1 MKFFRPLPPAF
12 YATPSERAASEHAA
26 SERAYSGRR
35 SRFRRALGRSLAL
48 ASFVLLSTL
57 PALGFPHV
65 VKPGETLAA
74 LAERFYGR
82 IQMERVLS
90 TANSLDR
97 ATTSILTPG
106 MILEIPAVT
115 YHKVHE
121 DQTWKSLAKE
131 LLGDEKRYIL
141 LAQVNDHKPWI
152 EPELGQLIVVPYNL
166 AWIATGE
173 ESLPTLAYRFL
184 GSTKHAYQIVQYNDL
199 GDREIE
205 RGRVLLLPLSE
216 LPLTEEGKAAAELA
230 AHQITE
236 QSHGDLFREQQE
248 SKEEARQLG
257 EDIRGGRYVSA
268 VARGSQLLEGGKLT
282 QEGRAQV
289 HRHLLEAYVALDA
302 RGLARTACQAW
313 RSLTPQS
320 KLDPLTT
327 SPKILRVCPDEAKVV
342 APKEDSEKNE

>member
-1 MKFFRPLPPAF
+1 MKIPRSLSCALSQ
-12 YATPSERAASEHAA
+12 TL
-26 SERAYSGRR
+26 SGR
-35 SRFRRALGRSLAL
+35 ALRRSLSFAAL
-48 ASFVLLSTL
+48 ILLSAV

-65 VKPGETLAA
+65 VKPGETLAS

-90 TANSLDR
+90 TANSLDK
-97 ATTSILTPG
+97 TTAHGLTPG

-121 DQTWKSLAKE
+121 GQTWKSLARE

-141 LAQVNDHKPWI
+141 LAQVNDNKPWI

-184 GSTKHAYQIVQYNDL
+184 GSTKHAYQIVQYNNL
-199 GDREIE
+199 GEGE
-205 RGRVLLLPLSE
+205 LKRGQVLLLPLSE
-216 LPLTEEGKAAAELA
+216 LPLTEEGKATAELA
-230 AHQITE
+230 AHQITK

-257 EDIRGGRYVSA
+257 EDIRSGRYVSA
-268 VARGSQLLEGGKLT
+268 VARGNQLLEGGKLS

-289 HRHLLEAYVALDA
+289 HRYLLEAYVALDA
-302 RGLARTACQAW
+302 RGLARTACEAW

-327 SPKILRVCPDEAKVV
+327 SPKILRVCPDEPKVV
-342 APKEDSEKNE
+342 APAKGSQKDE

>member
-1 MKFFRPLPPAF
+1 MTNKRFFPPA
-12 YATPSERAASEHAA
+12 ALRASFA
-26 SERAYSGRR
+26 
-35 SRFRRALGRSLAL
+35 RSLGKSATVISLLFL
-48 ASFVLLSTL
+48 AVS
-57 PALGFPHV
+57 PAHAFPHV
-65 VKPGETLAA
+65 VQSGETLAS

-90 TANSLDR
+90 TANSLDK
-97 ATTSILTPG
+97 TSAPGLTPG
-106 MILEIPAVT
+106 MILEVPAVT
-115 YHKVHE
+115 YRKVHQ
-121 DQTWKSLAKE
+121 DQTWKSLAQE

-166 AWIATGE
+166 TWRATGE

-199 GDREIE
+199 GDRTLE
-205 RGRVLLLPLSE
+205 RGEVLLLPLSE

-230 AHQITE
+230 ATQITE
-236 QSHGDLFREQQE
+236 QSHGDLFREQQK
-248 SKEEARQLG
+248 SKEEARELG
-257 EDIRGGRYVSA
+257 EDIRGGRYVAA
-268 VARGSQLLEGGKLT
+268 VSRGTRLLEGGKLT

-302 RGLARTACQAW
+302 RGLARTSCEAW

-320 KLDPLTT
+320 TLDPLTT
-327 SPKILRVCPDEAKVV
+327 SPKILRVCPEEPKTAKPS
-342 APKEDSEKNE
+342 ASADNDD

>member
-1 MKFFRPLPPAF
+1 MTLKKLLRPVVP
-12 YATPSERAASEHAA
+12 AASFAHAA
-26 SERAYSGRR
+26 RR
-35 SRFRRALGRSLAL
+35 SVTALSLIFLVTSPARA
-48 ASFVLLSTL
+48 
-57 PALGFPHV
+57 FPHV
-65 VKPGETLAA
+65 VQPGETLAS

-90 TANSLDR
+90 TANSLDAGTAR
-97 ATTSILTPG
+97 GLTPG

-115 YHKVHE
+115 YRKVHQ

-131 LLGDEKRYIL
+131 LLGDEERYIL

-184 GSTKHAYQIVQYNDL
+184 GSTKHAYQIVQYNNL
-199 GDREIE
+199 GDRRLE
-205 RGRVLLLPLSE
+205 RGEVLLLPLSE
-216 LPLTEEGKAAAELA
+216 LPLTDEGKAAALLA
-230 AHQITE
+230 ATQITE
-236 QSHGDLFREQQE
+236 QSHGDLFREQQA
-248 SKEEARQLG
+248 SKEEARELG
-257 EDIRGGRYVSA
+257 EDIRGGRYVAA
-268 VARGSQLLEGGKLT
+268 VSRGARLLEARKLT

-302 RGLARTACQAW
+302 RGLARTACEAW

-327 SPKILRVCPDEAKVV
+327 SPKILRVCPEEPKT
-342 APKEDSEKNE
+342 APKPQSAEKDN